1 MAGVGSEGKL
11 GWLGTSTTREAE
23 VWPVFILSTDS
34 DKCLVKWVPGGDKKV
49 LPAFTVEARELKE
62 WENVAGSVL
71 TPVAQEAYDGLI
83 KADST
88 IVDVIAKKKRVRN
101 IPILFGSPI
110 EKTAGPIE
118 KKPRKNPATPKSS
131 SAKKSVPKPSP
142 AKKAKKVKHPIVHLS
157 AHSSSS
163 LQQHE
168 NPPPS
173 SDEER
178 GPIPDGTAEREAM
191 QEAVQDMRVALNVCI
206 EARMKALTGAAGN
219 ADCLLIP
226 PLTLL
231 QMATRIM
238 LATAPDCG
246 MPRLLRSAGSTLRSP
261 GSTLRS
267 PGSRLRRPISRIRT
281 PSSRIRTPSSRLL
294 QVKALSSFH
303 LWPPSSLLLLLLEV
317 SAGSV
322 SVCLVCVSGLRVWSA
337 CLVCV
342 SGMRVWYACLV
353 CVSGMRV

>member
-1 MAGVGSEGKL
+1 MAGVGSDGKFA
-11 GWLGTSTTREAE
+11 WLGTSDTNEAQ
-23 VWPVFILSTDS
+23 VWPVLVVSTDSES
-34 DKCLVKWVPGGDKKV
+34 DKCLVKWVPGGDQKV
-49 LPAFTVEARELKE
+49 YPAFSVEAPELTE
-62 WENVAGSVL
+62 WGDVAEVVL

-83 KADST
+83 KTDST
-88 IVDVIAKKKRVRN
+88 IVDVLQGKKRVRN

-110 EKTAGPIE
+110 EKTASSSE
-118 KKPRKNPATPKSS
+118 KKAR
-131 SAKKSVPKPSP
+131 KKSAPKPSP
-142 AKKAKKVKHPIVHLS
+142 AKKAKKVKHPLVHLS

-246 MPRLLRSAGSTLRSP
+246 MPRLLRSP

-322 SVCLVCVSGLRVWSA
+322 SVCLVCVSGLRVW
-337 CLVCV
+337 
-342 SGMRVWYACLV
+342 YACLV
-353 CVSGMRV
+353 CVSDLLLQVKALSSFQL